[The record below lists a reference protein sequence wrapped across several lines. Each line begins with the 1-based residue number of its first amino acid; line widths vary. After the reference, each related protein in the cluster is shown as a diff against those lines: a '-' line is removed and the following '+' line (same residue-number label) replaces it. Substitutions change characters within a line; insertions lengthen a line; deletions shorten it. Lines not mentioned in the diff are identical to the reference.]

1 MKHSGRPTRKP
12 TTPRLRRAEELNLDS
27 TFSVDTVESMLHN
40 LSVPTS
46 GDVQRGMIKRLIHE
60 CENLQKVT
68 KEMDSIAE
76 AYNRYVDLRNEQIRR
91 EKRMERIMA
100 VVGDNGINEALKATG
115 SHEGPVAASYKL
127 GIEVDTL
134 RDDLPVWEAL
144 KEYLHYVPEARIPE
158 IEDFFGALGVNFG
171 SVNRASIDS
180 ALKRHPETFKV
191 RKQKREKLISLKE
204 TARD

>member
-1 MKHSGRPTRKP
+1 MKHSGRPTKKAAL
-12 TTPRLRRAEELNLDS
+12 PRLPRAEEINLDS
-27 TFSVDTVESMLHN
+27 TFSIDKVELLLNN
-40 LSVPTS
+40 LTVPTS
-46 GDVQRGMIKRLIHE
+46 SDIERGMIKRLIHE
-60 CENLQKVT
+60 CENLQKAT
-68 KEMDSIAE
+68 KEMDSLAE

-100 VVGDNGINEALKATG
+100 VIGNKGLEDAMEATKDHG
-115 SHEGPVAASYKL
+115 NSVALSFKMVD
-127 GIEVDTL
+127 VDTL
-134 RDDLPVWEAL
+134 RYDLSVWEAM

-158 IEDFFGALGVNFG
+158 IEDFFGFLGVKFE

-204 TARD
+204 NARD

>member
-1 MKHSGRPTRKP
+1 MKHTGRPTKKV
-12 TTPRLRRAEELNLDS
+12 TLPRLPRAEEINLDS
-27 TFSVDTVESMLHN
+27 TFSIDKVELMLDN
-40 LSVPTS
+40 LRVPTS
-46 GDVQRGMIKRLIHE
+46 SDIEKGMIKRLIHE

-68 KEMDSIAE
+68 KEMDSLAE

-100 VVGDNGINEALKATG
+100 VIGNKGLEDAMSTTKNQGDSVAL
-115 SHEGPVAASYKL
+115 SYKM
-127 GIEVDTL
+127 VDVDAL
-134 RDDLPVWEAL
+134 REDLSVWEAM

-158 IEDFFGALGVNFG
+158 IEDFFIGALGVNLT

-180 ALKRHPETFKV
+180 ALKRHPETFRV

-204 TARD
+204 NARD